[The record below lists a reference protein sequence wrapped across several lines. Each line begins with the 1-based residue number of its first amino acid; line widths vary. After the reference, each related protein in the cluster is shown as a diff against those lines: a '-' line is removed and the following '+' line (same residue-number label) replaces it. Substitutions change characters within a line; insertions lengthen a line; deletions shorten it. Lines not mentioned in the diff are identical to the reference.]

1 MGAIYHRI
9 MGCGVLS
16 GTFAI
21 FLLVGAAL
29 ADPIADCSVP
39 RNTPE
44 KIVACTAVIAN
55 PSSTTEQKAI
65 AFRNRGLGR
74 AEAAANEHAEQDF
87 TEALKLDA
95 SDAAALS
102 GRALVRMT
110 RKDTAAA
117 IEDFNAAIKLKPE
130 NPQYLMGRGY
140 AHLVKGDSA
149 SAITDFSEV
158 IRFNPKH
165 ASAFNHRGLA
175 HRKAGDNARAIAD
188 YSSAIGLNPAYA
200 LAYNNRG
207 YVYESNGQKAQAIA
221 DFNRALSLDRSLTGA
236 ADGLKRFG
244 ASGALAA
251 ETDAYVKEG
260 KQMVEAKCS
269 GCHAVGLT
277 GDSPNPRSPPFRKL
291 FERHP
296 GLALRE
302 PLSRGI
308 AAPHEDMPNFKLT
321 DQQIDRIIAYVN
333 SFPETR

>member
-1 MGAIYHRI
+1 MTCARI
-9 MGCGVLS
+9 LRVSILS
-16 GTFAI
+16 TI
-21 FLLVGAAL
+21 PVILLWAGPASANS
-29 ADPIADCSVP
+29 IADCSVI

-44 KIVACTAVIAN
+44 KIVACTSVIAD
-55 PSSTTEQKAI
+55 PSSTVEQRAM
-65 AFRNRGLGR
+65 AFRNRGLAR
-74 AEAAANEHAEQDF
+74 AEAAANDHAEQDF

-95 SDAAALS
+95 NDAAALS
-102 GRALVRMT
+102 GRALIHLT

-117 IEDFNAAIKLKPE
+117 IDDFNAAIKLKPE
-130 NPQYLMGRGY
+130 NTQYLMGRGY
-140 AHLVKGDSA
+140 AQLVKGDSA
-149 SAITDFSEV
+149 AAIADFSEV

-175 HRKAGDNARAIAD
+175 YRKAGDSARAIED

-207 YVYESNGQKAQAIA
+207 YVYEFNGQKAEAIA

-236 ADGLKRFG
+236 ADGLKRLG
-244 ASGALAA
+244 ATGALAA
-251 ETDAYVKEG
+251 ETEAYIKEG
-260 KQMVEAKCS
+260 KELVEATCS

-277 GDSPNPRSPPFRKL
+277 GDSPNPKSPPFRKL
-291 FERHP
+291 FDRHP

-321 DQQIDRIIAYVN
+321 DQQIDRIVAYIN